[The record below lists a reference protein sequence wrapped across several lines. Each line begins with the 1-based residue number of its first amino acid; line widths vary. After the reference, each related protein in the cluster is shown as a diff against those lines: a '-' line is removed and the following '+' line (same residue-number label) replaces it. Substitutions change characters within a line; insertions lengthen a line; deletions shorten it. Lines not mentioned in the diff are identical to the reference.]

1 MMILIRKNGG
11 VELIRFADNNS
22 FAFSLSVSL
31 SIKMGPRFICLFANQ
46 IRPIFDYQ
54 LGTN

>member
-22 FAFSLSVSL
+22 FAFLSLSLSL
-31 SIKMGPRFICLFANQ
+31 LKWGHALFACLRTKLDQYLTIN
-46 IRPIFDYQ
+46 
-54 LGTN
+54 